1 MKASMAMIA
10 AEGAGVITYNE
21 SHEGRGIGLLSKLR
35 AYRLQDE
42 GRDTVEANLDLG
54 LPADARHYGVEG
66 QILHDL
72 KVSSVRLLT
81 NNPAKIAG
89 LEDLGIEV
97 VGREALVAGLNGY
110 NKAYMATKV
119 DKLGHLVGHADIQ

>member
-1 MKASMAMIA
+1 MAKIAS
-10 AEGAGVITYNE
+10 EGVGIITYNE

-42 GRDTVEANLDLG
+42 GRDTVDANLDLG

-72 KVSSVRLLT
+72 KVSSVRLMT
-81 NNPAKIAG
+81 NNPVKIQA
-89 LEDLGIEV
+89 LEDLGIDV
-97 VGREALVAGLNGY
+97 AGREPLVAGLNGD
-110 NKAYMATKV
+110 NHAYMTTKV
-119 DKLGHLVGHADIQ
+119 DRLGHLVGHAEIQ